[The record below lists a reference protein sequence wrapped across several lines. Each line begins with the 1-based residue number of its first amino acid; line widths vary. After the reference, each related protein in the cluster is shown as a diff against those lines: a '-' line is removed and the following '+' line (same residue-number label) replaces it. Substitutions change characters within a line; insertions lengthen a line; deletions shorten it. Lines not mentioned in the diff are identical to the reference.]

1 MDYRTGVVLLLC
13 MVFTILA
20 MFINS
25 GLKESLEKVK
35 ASNFDLLH
43 ENEKLKTDIQNLIYE
58 YEQENKTLEKALNL
72 TCERLSREV
81 CINEQG
87 HKDSAE
93 DWKIRALR
101 NVQ

>member
-1 MDYRTGVVLLLC
+1 
-13 MVFTILA
+13 

-25 GLKESLEKVK
+25 SLKEALEKVK

-43 ENEKLKTDIQNLIYE
+43 ENEKLKTDINNLIYE

-72 TCERLSREV
+72 ACEQLSKDV

-87 HKDSAE
+87 YKESAE